1 MVSAEQPI
9 GLPTTTPEIQG
20 ATMETML
27 NQQFGTAGDIGPS
40 GIPFQTMQQHNELA
54 ARILLPIPIQVQKVP
69 IPERDPFPGTGRGI
83 HPPENPGIDGGQVAV
98 SKEQGWV
105 VGGGDQWHFGF
116 FMRFIPW
123 GNGPK
128 GRTVP

>member
-40 GIPFQTMQQHNELA
+40 GIPFQTVQQHNELA
-54 ARILLPIPIQVQKVP
+54 ATILLPIPIQVQKAP
-69 IPERDPFPGTGRGI
+69 IPERDPLPGTGRAL
-83 HPPENPGIDGGQVAV
+83 HPPDNPGRAGGPVAG
-98 SKEQGWV
+98 SKEQG
-105 VGGGDQWHFGF
+105 
-116 FMRFIPW
+116 
-123 GNGPK
+123 
-128 GRTVP
+128 